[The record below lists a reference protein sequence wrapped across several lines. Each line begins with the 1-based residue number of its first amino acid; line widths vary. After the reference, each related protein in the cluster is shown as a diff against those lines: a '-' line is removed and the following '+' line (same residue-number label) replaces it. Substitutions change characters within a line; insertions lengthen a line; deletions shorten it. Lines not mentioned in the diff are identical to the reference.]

1 MCPYK
6 GFTMIEQTT
15 NALTNITN
23 KPMLSFFITQGS
35 FAAGLLTWLQVL
47 TPILGFISVI
57 FGVVVGY
64 FSMRTAYLKWKDASK
79 YKHK

>member
-1 MCPYK
+1 
-6 GFTMIEQTT
+6 MIEQTT

-47 TPILGFISVI
+47 TPILGFISALFGIIVGAHSIYTLFFKKKKKHVI
-57 FGVVVGY
+57 IPKFG
-64 FSMRTAYLKWKDASK
+64 K
-79 YKHK
+79 